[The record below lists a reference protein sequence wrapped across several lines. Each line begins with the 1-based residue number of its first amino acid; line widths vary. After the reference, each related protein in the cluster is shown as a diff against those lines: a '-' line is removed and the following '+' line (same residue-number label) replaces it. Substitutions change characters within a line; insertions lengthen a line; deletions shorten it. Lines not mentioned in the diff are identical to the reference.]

1 MAGRIKGITIEFGGE
16 TVKLENA
23 FKTINQ
29 SSKNVQNNLKDINK
43 LLKFDPKNSDLLKQ
57 KQEALAKA
65 IDTSKEK
72 LNKLKEIERELA
84 KDPGQK
90 EKWEIVKRE
99 IAETEN
105 QLKSYKA
112 QQIKLKEEMSA
123 FHKVGEQVT
132 KVGDGF
138 ERAGKK
144 LLPVTAGITALSF
157 ASKKAWD
164 EVDEMLDI
172 VVTKTGET
180 GDNLKEL
187 QGVAKEVFKSEVAP
201 SAVDA
206 GNAVGEL
213 NTRFGFTGDVLR
225 DASIDFLKFAKVT
238 GQDVNSAVI
247 NVSRA
252 MGDAGI
258 DAKDYK
264 LVLDQ
269 LTVAGQKSGIEVGQL
284 TETLTKFGAPM
295 RQLGFDTKESIAL
308 FASWEKAGVNTEIA
322 FSGLKKAI
330 GNWAKEG
337 KDAKVEFRKMLDEIQ
352 KAPTLADATT
362 KAIEVFGQ
370 KAGPDLADAI
380 KGGRFE
386 FNEMTKALEKGGG
399 TVETTFENTRDP
411 IDKMKQAFNNIKVTG
426 AELAQ
431 VAMQVLAPVFQNLA
445 NKAKALSDWF
455 SKLTDKQKEMIV
467 KILGIVGAV
476 APVLIILGKLTQ
488 GIGNTIDAFKKI
500 HSAITKL
507 SSIGSK
513 LRGGVTKIFALVKA
527 HPFIAIAVAIAALV
541 AGLIYAYKHCEKFR
555 NIVDKAFKVLA
566 KTFESFMKVATK
578 VWDVIKKAFQVA
590 WNTVINPII
599 KWIGQKIQG
608 LKEPFNKFKNGCIN
622 IFKSVWTII
631 KTVWDVFWA
640 VFEPVFKV
648 AWEVLSTVFKVVF
661 TTISTIFKTTWEV
674 IKTVWDVFWTAFEP
688 IFKVAW
694 EVLSTVF
701 KVVLDTISTIFKTTW
716 EVIKT
721 AWDVF
726 WTVFEPIFKVAWE
739 VFKVVFQTTF
749 NVIKTI
755 FTTVWNSVK
764 IVFETILGVIKGIW
778 DIFAG
783 IFTGDWNRV
792 WEGMKG
798 IFSSIWNGIKGLFG
812 TLLNGMWDLAKSIFT
827 GLVSSVKSI
836 FGNIPG
842 AISKIWDKAVN
853 FLKNID
859 LVGIGKNI
867 IQGLI
872 NGIGAMGD
880 ALWQAA
886 KNIGKRFVSSI
897 KSFFGINSPSRV
909 MAGFGVNIGEGLVN
923 GVDEM
928 QEKVNESG
936 KQISNAFTKGYE
948 ERQKNFKNKITGTYD
963 LSANSNVLS
972 KFNQAIQEFNNLKNN
987 LNITV
992 VSELDGKA
1000 IAKGTW
1006 KYTDG
1011 YQEMNMKRLRS
1022 VKA

>member
-1 MAGRIKGITIEFGGE
+1 MAGRIKGITIEFGGD

-23 FKTINQ
+23 LKTINQ
-29 SSKNVQNNLKDINK
+29 SSKNVQNKLKDINK

-57 KQEALAKA
+57 KQEALGKA

-72 LNKLKEIERELA
+72 LNKLKEIEKELA

-112 QQIKLKEEMSA
+112 QQIKLKEEMSV

-138 ERAGKK
+138 EKAGKK
-144 LLPVTAGITALSF
+144 LLPVTAGISALSY

-213 NTRFGFTGDVLR
+213 NTRFGFTGDILR
-225 DASIDFLKFAKVT
+225 DASIDFLKFAQVT

-269 LTVAGQKSGIEVGQL
+269 LTVAGQKSGIEVGKL

-308 FASWEKAGVNTEIA
+308 FASWEKAGVNTDIA
-322 FSGLKKAI
+322 FSGMKKAI

-386 FNEMTKALEKGGG
+386 FNEMTKALEEGGG
-399 TVETTFENTRDP
+399 SLETTFENTRDP
-411 IDKMKQAFNNIKVTG
+411 IDKMEQAFNNIKVTG
-426 AELAQ
+426 AELAE

-445 NKAKALSDWF
+445 NKAKSLSNWF

-467 KILGIVGAV
+467 KILGIVAAV
-476 APVLIILGKLTQ
+476 APVLIVLGKLTQ
-488 GIGNTIDAFKKI
+488 GIGNTIDSISKI
-500 HSAITKL
+500 HSTISKL
-507 SSIGSK
+507 SSVGSK
-513 LRGGVTKIFALVKA
+513 LRGGITRIFALVKA
-527 HPFIAIAVAIAALV
+527 HPFVAIAVAIAALV
-541 AGLIYAYKHCEKFR
+541 AGLIYAYKNCEKFR

-566 KTFESFMKVATK
+566 KTFESFMKVVTK
-578 VWDVIKKAFQVA
+578 VWDVIKTAFQVA
-590 WNTVINPII
+590 WNTVINPVIT
-599 KWIGQKIQG
+599 WIGQKIQG
-608 LKEPFNKFKNGCIN
+608 LKESFNSFKTNCVN
-622 IFKSVWTII
+622 IFKTTWNVI
-631 KTVWDVFWA
+631 KTVWDTFWA
-640 VFEPVFKV
+640 VFESVFKV

-661 TTISTIFKTTWEV
+661 
-674 IKTVWDVFWTAFEP
+674 
-688 IFKVAW
+688 
-694 EVLSTVF
+694 
-701 KVVLDTISTIFKTTW
+701 DTISTIFKTTW
-716 EVIKT
+716 DVIKT

-726 WTVFEPIFKVAWE
+726 WAVFEPIFKTAWE
-739 VFKVVFQTTF
+739 VLKVNFEITF

-755 FTTVWNSVK
+755 FTTIWNNIK

-792 WEGMKG
+792 WEGIKG
-798 IFSSIWNGIKGLFG
+798 IFSSIWNGIKNLFSN
-812 TLLNGMWDLAKSIFT
+812 LLNGMWDLAKNIFN
-827 GLVSSVKSI
+827 GLVNSVKSI
-836 FGNIPG
+836 FGQVPG
-842 AISKIWDKAVN
+842 AISDIWNEAVN
-853 FLKNID
+853 FLESID
-859 LVGIGKNI
+859 LVGIGENI

-872 NGIGAMGD
+872 NGIGSMGR
-880 ALWQAA
+880 ALVSAA
-886 KNIGKRFVSSI
+886 RNIANSFIGSI

-928 QEKVNESG
+928 QDKVNESG

-1011 YQEMNMKRLRS
+1011 YQGMNMKRLRS

>member
-29 SSKNVQNNLKDINK
+29 SSKNVQDKLKDVNK

-57 KQEALAKA
+57 KQEALGKA

-180 GDNLKEL
+180 GDNLKQL

-322 FSGLKKAI
+322 FSGMKKAI

-608 LKEPFNKFKNGCIN
+608 LKEPFNKFKNDCIN

-631 KTVWDVFWA
+631 KTVWDVFW
-640 VFEPVFKV
+640 
-648 AWEVLSTVFKVVF
+648 
-661 TTISTIFKTTWEV
+661 
-674 IKTVWDVFWTAFEP
+674 TA
-688 IFKVAW
+688 
-694 EVLSTVF
+694 
-701 KVVLDTISTIFKTTW
+701 
-716 EVIKT
+716 
-721 AWDVF
+721 
-726 WTVFEPIFKVAWE
+726 FEPIFKVAWE

-1011 YQEMNMKRLRS
+1011 YQGMNMKRLRS

>member
-72 LNKLKEIERELA
+72 LNKLKEIEKELA

-661 TTISTIFKTTWEV
+661 
-674 IKTVWDVFWTAFEP
+674 
-688 IFKVAW
+688 
-694 EVLSTVF
+694 
-701 KVVLDTISTIFKTTW
+701 DTISTIFKTTW

-721 AWDVF
+721 AWNVF
-726 WTVFEPIFKVAWE
+726 WAIFEPVFKVAWE
-739 VFKVVFQTTF
+739 VLKVAFETTF

-755 FTTVWNSVK
+755 FTTVWNSIK
-764 IVFETILGVIKGIW
+764 IVFETIIGVIKGIW

-783 IFTGDWNRV
+783 VFTGDWDRV
-792 WEGMKG
+792 WTGVKG

-836 FGNIPG
+836 FGDIPG
-842 AISKIWDKAVN
+842 AISTIWDKAVT
-853 FLKNID
+853 FLENID
-859 LVGIGKNI
+859 LIEIGKNI

-886 KNIGKRFVSSI
+886 KNIGNSFVSSI

-1011 YQEMNMKRLRS
+1011 YQGMNMKRLRS

>member
-72 LNKLKEIERELA
+72 LNKLKEIEKELA

-180 GDNLKEL
+180 GDNLKQL

-399 TVETTFENTRDP
+399 SLETTFENTRDP

-467 KILGIVGAV
+467 KILGIVAAV

-608 LKEPFNKFKNGCIN
+608 LKEPFNKFKNDCIN
-622 IFKSVWTII
+622 IFKSVWT
-631 KTVWDVFWA
+631 
-640 VFEPVFKV
+640 
-648 AWEVLSTVFKVVF
+648 
-661 TTISTIFKTTWEV
+661 V
-674 IKTVWDVFWTAFEP
+674 IKTIWNVFWTVFEP

-701 KVVLDTISTIFKTTW
+701 KVVFDTISTIFKTTW
-716 EVIKT
+716 TIIKT

-726 WTVFEPIFKVAWE
+726 WAIFEPVFKVAWE
-739 VFKVVFQTTF
+739 VLKVAFETTF

-792 WEGMKG
+792 WNGIKG

-867 IQGLI
+867 IKGLI

-909 MAGFGVNIGEGLVN
+909 MAGFGINIGEGLVN

-1006 KYTDG
+1006 KYTDS
-1011 YQEMNMKRLRS
+1011 YQGMNMKRLRS

>member
-1 MAGRIKGITIEFGGE
+1 MAGRIKGITIEFGGD

-23 FKTINQ
+23 LKTINQ
-29 SSKNVQNNLKDINK
+29 SSKNVQNKLKDINK

-57 KQEALAKA
+57 KQEALGKA

-72 LNKLKEIERELA
+72 LNKLKEIEKELA

-112 QQIKLKEEMSA
+112 QQIKLKEEMSV

-138 ERAGKK
+138 EQAGKK
-144 LLPVTAGITALSF
+144 LLPVTAGISALSY

-213 NTRFGFTGDVLR
+213 NTRFGFTGDILR
-225 DASIDFLKFAKVT
+225 DASIDFLKFAEVT

-269 LTVAGQKSGIEVGQL
+269 LTVAGQKSGIEVGKL

-308 FASWEKAGVNTEIA
+308 FASWEKAGVNTDIA
-322 FSGLKKAI
+322 FSGMKKAI

-386 FNEMTKALEKGGG
+386 FNEMTKALEEGGG
-399 TVETTFENTRDP
+399 SLETTFENTRDP

-426 AELAQ
+426 AELAE

-445 NKAKALSDWF
+445 NKAKMLSDWF

-467 KILGIVGAV
+467 KILGIVAAV
-476 APVLIILGKLTQ
+476 APVLIVLGKLTQ
-488 GIGNTIDAFKKI
+488 GIGKTIDSFSKI
-500 HSAITKL
+500 HSTISKL
-507 SSIGSK
+507 SSVGSK
-513 LRGGVTKIFALVKA
+513 LRGGITRIFALVKA
-527 HPFIAIAVAIAALV
+527 HPFVAIAVAIAALV
-541 AGLIYAYKHCEKFR
+541 AGLIYAYKNCEKFR

-566 KTFESFMKVATK
+566 KTFESFMKVVTK
-578 VWDVIKKAFQVA
+578 GWDVIKTAFQVA

-599 KWIGQKIQG
+599 TWIGQKIQG
-608 LKEPFNKFKNGCIN
+608 LKESFNSFKTNCVN
-622 IFKSVWTII
+622 IFKTTWNVI
-631 KTVWDVFWA
+631 KTVWDTFWAVFESVFKVAWEVLKVAFETTFNFIKTIFTTVWNKIKTAWDVFWA
-640 VFEPVFKV
+640 VFEPIFKT
-648 AWEVLSTVFKVVF
+648 AWEVLKVN
-661 TTISTIFKTTWEV
+661 
-674 IKTVWDVFWTAFEP
+674 FE
-688 IFKVAW
+688 I
-694 EVLSTVF
+694 
-701 KVVLDTISTIFKTTW
+701 
-716 EVIKT
+716 
-721 AWDVF
+721 
-726 WTVFEPIFKVAWE
+726 
-739 VFKVVFQTTF
+739 TF

-755 FTTVWNSVK
+755 FTTIWNNIK

-792 WEGMKG
+792 WEEIKG
-798 IFSSIWNGIKGLFG
+798 IFSSIWNGIKNLFSN
-812 TLLNGMWDLAKSIFT
+812 LLNGMWDLAKNIFN
-827 GLVSSVKSI
+827 GLVGSVKSI
-836 FGNIPG
+836 FGQVPG
-842 AISKIWDKAVN
+842 AISDIWNEAVE
-853 FLKNID
+853 FLESID
-859 LVGIGKNI
+859 LVGIGENI

-872 NGIGAMGD
+872 NGIGSMGG
-880 ALWQAA
+880 ALVSAA
-886 KNIGKRFVSSI
+886 RNIANSFIGSI

-928 QEKVNESG
+928 QDKVNESG

-1011 YQEMNMKRLRS
+1011 YQGMNMKRLRS

>member
-1 MAGRIKGITIEFGGE
+1 MAGRIKGITIEFGGD

-23 FKTINQ
+23 LKTINQ
-29 SSKNVQNNLKDINK
+29 SSKNVQNKLKDINK

-57 KQEALAKA
+57 KQEALGKA

-72 LNKLKEIERELA
+72 LNKLKEIEKELA

-112 QQIKLKEEMSA
+112 QQIKLKEEMSV

-138 ERAGKK
+138 EQAGKK
-144 LLPVTAGITALSF
+144 LLPVTAGISALSY

-213 NTRFGFTGDVLR
+213 NTRFGFTGDILR
-225 DASIDFLKFAKVT
+225 DASIDFLKFAEVT

-269 LTVAGQKSGIEVGQL
+269 LTVAGQKSGIEVGKL

-308 FASWEKAGVNTEIA
+308 FASWEKAGVNTDIA
-322 FSGLKKAI
+322 FSGMKKAI

-386 FNEMTKALEKGGG
+386 FNEMTKALEEGGG
-399 TVETTFENTRDP
+399 SLETTFENTRDP

-426 AELAQ
+426 AELAE

-445 NKAKALSDWF
+445 NKAKSLSNWF

-467 KILGIVGAV
+467 KILGIVAAV
-476 APVLIILGKLTQ
+476 APVLIVLGKLTQ
-488 GIGNTIDAFKKI
+488 GIGNTIDSISKI
-500 HSAITKL
+500 HSTISKL
-507 SSIGSK
+507 SSVGSK
-513 LRGGVTKIFALVKA
+513 LRGGITRIFALVKA
-527 HPFIAIAVAIAALV
+527 HPFVAIAVAIAALV
-541 AGLIYAYKHCEKFR
+541 AGLIYAYKNCEKFR

-566 KTFESFMKVATK
+566 KTFESFMKVVTK
-578 VWDVIKKAFQVA
+578 VWDVIKTAFQVA
-590 WNTVINPII
+590 WNTVINPVIT
-599 KWIGQKIQG
+599 WIGQKIQG
-608 LKEPFNKFKNGCIN
+608 LKESFNSFKTNCVN
-622 IFKSVWTII
+622 IFKTTWNVI
-631 KTVWDVFWA
+631 KTVWDTFWA
-640 VFEPVFKV
+640 VFESVFKV

-661 TTISTIFKTTWEV
+661 NTISTIFKTTW
-674 IKTVWDVFWTAFEP
+674 D
-688 IFKVAW
+688 
-694 EVLSTVF
+694 
-701 KVVLDTISTIFKTTW
+701 
-716 EVIKT
+716 VIKT

-726 WTVFEPIFKVAWE
+726 WAVFEPIFKTAWE
-739 VFKVVFQTTF
+739 VLKVNFEITF

-755 FTTVWNSVK
+755 FTTIWNNIK

-792 WEGMKG
+792 WEGIKG
-798 IFSSIWNGIKGLFG
+798 IFSSIWNGIKNLFSN
-812 TLLNGMWDLAKSIFT
+812 LLNGMWDLAKNIFN
-827 GLVSSVKSI
+827 GLVNSVKSI
-836 FGNIPG
+836 FGQVPG
-842 AISKIWDKAVN
+842 AISDIWNEAVN
-853 FLKNID
+853 FLESID
-859 LVGIGKNI
+859 LVGIGENI

-872 NGIGAMGD
+872 NGIGSMGE
-880 ALWQAA
+880 ALVSAA
-886 KNIGKRFVSSI
+886 RNIANSFIGSI

-928 QEKVNESG
+928 QDKVNESG

-1011 YQEMNMKRLRS
+1011 YQGMNMKRLRS

>member
-1 MAGRIKGITIEFGGE
+1 MAGRIQGITIEFGGE
-16 TVKLENA
+16 TVRLENA
-23 FKTINQ
+23 LKTINQ
-29 SSKNVQNNLKDINK
+29 SSKNVQNKLKDINN

-57 KQEALAKA
+57 KQEALGKA

-72 LNKLKEIERELA
+72 LNKLKEIEKELA

-105 QLKSYKA
+105 QLKSYEA
-112 QQIKLKEEMSA
+112 QQIKFNEKMSV

-138 ERAGKK
+138 EKAGKK
-144 LLPVTAGITALSF
+144 LLPVTAGISALSY

-213 NTRFGFTGDVLR
+213 NTRFGFTGDILR
-225 DASIDFLKFAKVT
+225 DASIDFLKFAQVT

-269 LTVAGQKSGIEVGQL
+269 LTVAGQKSGIEVGKL

-308 FASWEKAGVNTEIA
+308 FASWEKAGVNTDIA
-322 FSGLKKAI
+322 FSGMKKAI

-386 FNEMTKALEKGGG
+386 FNEMTKALEEGGG
-399 TVETTFENTRDP
+399 SLETTFENTRDP

-426 AELAQ
+426 AELAE

-445 NKAKALSDWF
+445 NKAKSLSNWF

-467 KILGIVGAV
+467 KILGIVAAV
-476 APVLIILGKLTQ
+476 APVLIVLGKLTQ
-488 GIGNTIDAFKKI
+488 GIGNTIDSISKI
-500 HSAITKL
+500 HSTISKL
-507 SSIGSK
+507 SSVGSK
-513 LRGGVTKIFALVKA
+513 LRGGITRIFALVKA
-527 HPFIAIAVAIAALV
+527 HPFVAIAVAIAALV
-541 AGLIYAYKHCEKFR
+541 AGLIYAYKNCEKFR

-566 KTFESFMKVATK
+566 KTFESFMKVVTK
-578 VWDVIKKAFQVA
+578 VWDVIKTAFQVA
-590 WNTVINPII
+590 WNTVINPVIT
-599 KWIGQKIQG
+599 WIGQKIQG
-608 LKEPFNKFKNGCIN
+608 LKESFNSFKTNCVN
-622 IFKSVWTII
+622 IFKTTWNVI
-631 KTVWDVFWA
+631 KTVWDTFWA
-640 VFEPVFKV
+640 VFESVFKV

-661 TTISTIFKTTWEV
+661 
-674 IKTVWDVFWTAFEP
+674 
-688 IFKVAW
+688 
-694 EVLSTVF
+694 
-701 KVVLDTISTIFKTTW
+701 DTISTIFKTTW
-716 EVIKT
+716 DVIKT

-726 WTVFEPIFKVAWE
+726 WAVFEPIFKTAWE
-739 VFKVVFQTTF
+739 VLKVNFEITF

-755 FTTVWNSVK
+755 FTTIWNNIK

-792 WEGMKG
+792 WEGIKG
-798 IFSSIWNGIKGLFG
+798 IFSSIWNGIKNLFSN
-812 TLLNGMWDLAKSIFT
+812 LLNGMWDLAKNIFN
-827 GLVSSVKSI
+827 GLVNSVKSI
-836 FGNIPG
+836 FGQVPEV
-842 AISKIWDKAVN
+842 ISTIWDKAVD
-853 FLKNID
+853 FLESID

-872 NGIGAMGD
+872 NGIGSMGG
-880 ALWQAA
+880 ALVSAA
-886 KNIGKRFVSSI
+886 RNIANSFIGSI

-928 QEKVNESG
+928 QDKVNESG

-1011 YQEMNMKRLRS
+1011 YQGMNMKRLRS

>member
-29 SSKNVQNNLKDINK
+29 SSKNVQDKLKDINK

-72 LNKLKEIERELA
+72 LNKLKEIEKELA

-112 QQIKLKEEMSA
+112 QQIKLKEEMSN
-123 FHKVGEQVT
+123 FHKFGEQVT

-138 ERAGKK
+138 EHAGKK

-180 GDNLKEL
+180 GDNLKQL

-213 NTRFGFTGDVLR
+213 NTRFGFTGDILR

-308 FASWEKAGVNTEIA
+308 FASWEKAGVNTDIA
-322 FSGLKKAI
+322 FSGMKKAI

-399 TVETTFENTRDP
+399 SLETTFENTRDP
-411 IDKMKQAFNNIKVTG
+411 IDKMKQSFNNIKVTG

-555 NIVDKAFKVLA
+555 NLVDKAFKVLA

-578 VWDVIKKAFQVA
+578 AWDVIKKAFQVA

-608 LKEPFNKFKNGCIN
+608 LKEPFNKFKNDCIN

-661 TTISTIFKTTWEV
+661 T
-674 IKTVWDVFWTAFEP
+674 
-688 IFKVAW
+688 
-694 EVLSTVF
+694 
-701 KVVLDTISTIFKTTW
+701 TISTIFKTTW

-792 WEGMKG
+792 WEGIKG
-798 IFSSIWNGIKGLFG
+798 VFSSIWNGIKGLFG
-812 TLLNGMWDLAKSIFT
+812 TLLNGMWELAKSIFT

-886 KNIGKRFVSSI
+886 KNIGNSFVSSI

-1011 YQEMNMKRLRS
+1011 YQGMNMKRLRS

>member
-1 MAGRIKGITIEFGGE
+1 MAGRIKGITIEFGGD

-23 FKTINQ
+23 LKTINQ
-29 SSKNVQNNLKDINK
+29 SSKNVQNKLKDINK

-57 KQEALAKA
+57 KQEALGKA

-72 LNKLKEIERELA
+72 LNKLKEIEKELA

-112 QQIKLKEEMSA
+112 QQIKLKEEMSV

-138 ERAGKK
+138 EQAGKK
-144 LLPVTAGITALSF
+144 LLPVTAGISALSY

-213 NTRFGFTGDVLR
+213 NTRFGFTGDILR
-225 DASIDFLKFAKVT
+225 DASIDFLKFAQVT

-269 LTVAGQKSGIEVGQL
+269 LTVAGQKSGIEVGKL

-308 FASWEKAGVNTEIA
+308 FASWEKAGVNTDIA
-322 FSGLKKAI
+322 FSGMKKAI

-386 FNEMTKALEKGGG
+386 FNEMTKALEEGGG
-399 TVETTFENTRDP
+399 SLETTFENTRDP

-426 AELAQ
+426 AELAE

-445 NKAKALSDWF
+445 NKAKMLSDWF

-467 KILGIVGAV
+467 KILGIVAAV
-476 APVLIILGKLTQ
+476 APVLIVLGKLTQ
-488 GIGNTIDAFKKI
+488 GIGKTIDSFSKI

-507 SSIGSK
+507 SGIGSK
-513 LRGGVTKIFALVKA
+513 LRGGITRIFALVKA
-527 HPFIAIAVAIAALV
+527 HPFVAIAVAIAALV
-541 AGLIYAYKHCEKFR
+541 AGLIYAYKNCEKFR

-566 KTFESFMKVATK
+566 KTFESFMKVVTK
-578 VWDVIKKAFQVA
+578 GWDVIKTAFQVA
-590 WNTVINPII
+590 WNTVINPVIT
-599 KWIGQKIQG
+599 WIGQKIQG
-608 LKEPFNKFKNGCIN
+608 LKESFNSFKTNCVN
-622 IFKSVWTII
+622 IFKTTWNVI
-631 KTVWDVFWA
+631 KTVWDTFWA
-640 VFEPVFKV
+640 VFESVFKV

-661 TTISTIFKTTWEV
+661 NTISTIFKTTW
-674 IKTVWDVFWTAFEP
+674 D
-688 IFKVAW
+688 
-694 EVLSTVF
+694 
-701 KVVLDTISTIFKTTW
+701 
-716 EVIKT
+716 VIKT

-726 WTVFEPIFKVAWE
+726 WAVFEPIFKTAWE
-739 VFKVVFQTTF
+739 VLKVNFEITF

-755 FTTVWNSVK
+755 FTTIWDNIK
-764 IVFETILGVIKGIW
+764 IIFETILGVIKGIW
-778 DIFAG
+778 DVFAG

-792 WEGMKG
+792 WEGING
-798 IFSSIWNGIKGLFG
+798 IFSSIWNGIKNLFSE
-812 TLLNGMWDLAKSIFT
+812 LLNGMWDLAKSIFT
-827 GLVSSVKSI
+827 GLVDSVESI
-836 FGNIPG
+836 FGQVPG
-842 AISKIWDKAVN
+842 VISDIWNEAVN
-853 FLKNID
+853 FLESID
-859 LVGIGKNI
+859 LVGIGENI

-872 NGIGAMGD
+872 NGIGSMGD
-880 ALWQAA
+880 ALVSAA
-886 KNIGKRFVSSI
+886 QNIADSFIGSI

-928 QEKVNESG
+928 QDKVNESG

-1011 YQEMNMKRLRS
+1011 YQGMNMKRLRS

>member
-1 MAGRIKGITIEFGGE
+1 MAGRIKGVTIEFGGE

-29 SSKNVQNNLKDINK
+29 SSKNVQNKLKDINK

-57 KQEALAKA
+57 KQEALGKA

-72 LNKLKEIERELA
+72 LNKLKEIEKELA

-112 QQIKLKEEMSA
+112 QQIKLKEEMSV

-138 ERAGKK
+138 EQAGKK
-144 LLPVTAGITALSF
+144 LLPVTAGISALSY

-172 VVTKTGET
+172 IVTKTGET

-213 NTRFGFTGDVLR
+213 NTRFGFTGDILR
-225 DASIDFLKFAKVT
+225 DASVDFLKFAKVT
-238 GQDVNSAVI
+238 GQDVNTAVI

-269 LTVAGQKSGIEVGQL
+269 LTVAGQKSGIEVGKL

-308 FASWEKAGVNTEIA
+308 FASWEKAGVNTDIA
-322 FSGLKKAI
+322 FSGLKKSI

-362 KAIEVFGQ
+362 KALKVFGQ

-386 FNEMTKALEKGGG
+386 FTEMLKALEDGGG
-399 TVETTFENTRDP
+399 TLETTFENTRDP

-426 AELAQ
+426 AELAE

-476 APVLIILGKLTQ
+476 APVLIVLGKLTK
-488 GIGNTIDAFKKI
+488 GIGGFINNLSRI
-500 HSAITKL
+500 HRAIGTL
-507 SSIGSK
+507 QTVGSK
-513 LRGGVTKIFALVKA
+513 LRGGITKIFALVKA
-527 HPFIAIAVAIAALV
+527 HPFVAIAVAIAALV
-541 AGLIYAYKHCEKFR
+541 AGLIYAYKNCEKFR

-566 KTFESFMKVATK
+566 KTFESFMKVVTK

-590 WNTVINPII
+590 WNTVINPVIT
-599 KWIGQKIQG
+599 WIGQKIEA
-608 LKEPFNKFKNGCIN
+608 LKEPFDKFKTDCIN
-622 IFKSVWTII
+622 IFKSVWTVI
-631 KTVWDVFWA
+631 KTIWDVFWT

-648 AWEVLSTVFKVVF
+648 AWEVLKVVF
-661 TTISTIFKTTWEV
+661 E
-674 IKTVWDVFWTAFEP
+674 
-688 IFKVAW
+688 
-694 EVLSTVF
+694 
-701 KVVLDTISTIFKTTW
+701 
-716 EVIKT
+716 
-721 AWDVF
+721 
-726 WTVFEPIFKVAWE
+726 
-739 VFKVVFQTTF
+739 TTF
-749 NVIKTI
+749 NTIKIVFSTI
-755 FTTVWNSVK
+755 WNHIK

-778 DIFAG
+778 DVFVG

-792 WEGMKG
+792 WEGIKG
-798 IFSSIWNGIKGLFG
+798 IFSSIWNGIKNLFSN
-812 TLLNGMWDLAKSIFT
+812 LLNGMWNLAKNIFN
-827 GLVSSVKSI
+827 GLVGSVKSI
-836 FGNIPG
+836 FGQVPE
-842 AISKIWDKAVN
+842 AISTIWDKAVN
-853 FLKNID
+853 FLKSIN
-859 LVGIGKNI
+859 LVSIGKNI

-872 NGIGAMGD
+872 NGIGSLGG
-880 ALWQAA
+880 ALVSAA
-886 KNIGKRFVSSI
+886 KNIANKFIGSI

-909 MAGFGVNIGEGLVN
+909 MAGFGINIGEGLVN

-928 QEKVNESG
+928 QDKVNESG

-992 VSELDGKA
+992 VSEIDGKA

-1011 YQEMNMKRLRS
+1011 YQGMNMKRLRS